1 MIFLNILKGAIAGG
15 LVSLTMSI
23 WLGLGIQFAVSS
35 GKIKYHTKIVS
46 IEGCSPNI
54 TEKLDLK

>member
-23 WLGLGIQFAVSS
+23 WLGLGIQFAVAL
-35 GKIKYHTKIVS
+35 V
-46 IEGCSPNI
+46 
-54 TEKLDLK
+54 KLNTILKLLV